1 MDHDELLSCFDL
13 YVCFVFFSDE
23 DRLSSTSLIRLQ
35 YEFKLKMDS
44 IYFSSEDPIPPAKDQ
59 QEALILWNVCLPYP
73 STDSDEGLDIVTL

>member
-13 YVCFVFFSDE
+13 YGFFVFFSDE
-23 DRLSSTSLIRLQ
+23 DRLNSTSLIRLQ

-59 QEALILWNVCLPYP
+59 QEALIL
-73 STDSDEGLDIVTL
+73 